1 MRIPERGMDREAL
14 FAKME
19 GYRAEDVDW
28 KKGKTFGYVYDAGAE
43 AYEVC
48 REAYLRFL
56 SENALDFT
64 VYPSLLRLENDI
76 VAMAASH
83 LGGDER
89 VAGTFTSGG
98 TESIVLA
105 VKSARER
112 ARAERPHVT
121 RPEMVLPVTA
131 HAAHHKAARYLGI
144 EVVEVDVDPNT
155 FKADPK
161 ALEAAITENTI
172 LLVASA
178 PSYAHGVVD
187 PIAEIG
193 RIALAH
199 DLPLHVDACIGGF
212 MLPYFRRLGAP
223 VPDFDLSVPGVTSIS
238 MDFHKYGF
246 AAKGASVVLYRDKAT
261 RTHQIF
267 SCSRWTG
274 YTVINPTV
282 QSSRSG
288 GPLAAAWAVLNF
300 IGDDGYLEIARGL
313 REATRRLAEG
323 VAAIDGL
330 EIMAPPEMCLF
341 AFTSDV
347 VNVFRLA
354 DEMGSRGWYI
364 QPQLRYRSSKENIHL
379 SVNPGNIALVEP
391 FLADLRASVEA
402 VRGRP
407 AGQLAALAGQLT
419 ELVDGGMSE
428 AEFANL
434 MAMVGVGAGQVP
446 KAMAE
451 VNELLN
457 VLAPHVSEKLLTA
470 FVNEVFRPSP
480 AEPARVAQIPA
491 AK

>member
-1 MRIPERGMDREAL
+1 MMRIPEHGMDRETL
-14 FAKME
+14 FEKME
-19 GYRAEDVDW
+19 SYRAEDVDW
-28 KKGKTFGYVYDAGAE
+28 KKGRTFGYVYDAGEA

-48 REAYLRFL
+48 KEAYLRFL

-76 VAMAASH
+76 IAMAASH
-83 LGGDER
+83 LGGDDR

-105 VKSARER
+105 VKSAREW
-112 ARAERPHVT
+112 ARAERPHIT
-121 RPEMVLPVTA
+121 HPEMVLPVTA

-144 EVVEVDVDPNT
+144 EVIEVDVDPDT
-155 FKADPK
+155 YKADPD
-161 ALEAAITENTI
+161 AIRAAITENTI

-193 RIALAH
+193 QIALAH
-199 DLPLHVDACIGGF
+199 
-212 MLPYFRRLGAP
+212 LPYFRRLGAP
-223 VPDFDLSVPGVTSIS
+223 IPDFDLRVPGVTSIS
-238 MDFHKYGF
+238 MDLHKYGF
-246 AAKGASVVLYRDKAT
+246 AAKGASVVLYRDKAM
-261 RTHQIF
+261 RTHQFF

-282 QSSRSG
+282 QSSRTG

-313 REATRRLAEG
+313 RDATLQLAEG

-330 EIMAPPEMCLF
+330 ELMAPPEMCLF
-341 AFTSDV
+341 AFSSDT
-347 VNVFRLA
+347 VNVFHLA

-364 QPQLRYRSSKENIHL
+364 QPQLRYRDSQENIHL
-379 SVNPGNIALVEP
+379 SVNPGNIAHVEP

-402 VRGRP
+402 VRGLP
-407 AGQLAALAGQLT
+407 SGQLAAIAGQLT
-419 ELVDGGMSE
+419 DLVEAGMSE

-434 MAMVGVGAGQVP
+434 MAMVGVGAGEVP
-446 KAMAE
+446 GK
-451 VNELLN
+451 
-457 VLAPHVSEKLLTA
+457 
-470 FVNEVFRPSP
+470 
-480 AEPARVAQIPA
+480 
-491 AK
+491 